1 MTKKKIVMYIL
12 ALMCLVFF
20 ISGLWHINH
29 LKKNMTEKT
38 LTVGIEVSR
47 VIKDDYEVQEDGTV
61 LIYCRYLIYN
71 HGESTRSISIG
82 GLFRTEK
89 ACDFLKEDVLFADGV
104 YTFEPHSSAEISVVF
119 VGHHGSHELM
129 PDRNPPEPIIIDCD
143 DVEDVID
150 EE

>member
-1 MTKKKIVMYIL
+1 MEK
-12 ALMCLVFF
+12 ALEVLV
-20 ISGLWHINH
+20 S
-29 LKKNMTEKT
+29 
-38 LTVGIEVSR
+38 EVSSEQKKH
-47 VIKDDYEVQEDGTV
+47 VI
-61 LIYCRYLIYN
+61 
-71 HGESTRSISIG
+71 
-82 GLFRTEK
+82 
-89 ACDFLKEDVLFADGV
+89 FLKEDVLFADGV